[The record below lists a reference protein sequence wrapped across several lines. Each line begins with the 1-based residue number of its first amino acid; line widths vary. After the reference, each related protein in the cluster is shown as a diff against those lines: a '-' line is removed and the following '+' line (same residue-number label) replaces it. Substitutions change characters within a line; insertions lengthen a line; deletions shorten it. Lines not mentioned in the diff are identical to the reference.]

1 MKYNVTVKT
10 LPERYAACV
19 RMTLP
24 RYEDEGMVWSVLCS
38 ETAPLHLVPDD
49 PCYCSVTFL
58 DREFKESN
66 VEVEAQKT
74 VKGTYPDTEHVQFRT
89 LPPVTV
95 ASCVFQGGYSHI
107 GEANEAVVAWLTDN
121 GYECC
126 GPMFNIYHVSP
137 AETQNPEEFVTEV
150 CYPVRKRAG

>member
-1 MKYNVTVKT
+1 M
-10 LPERYAACV
+10 
-19 RMTLP
+19 
-24 RYEDEGMVWSVLCS
+24 
-38 ETAPLHLVPDD
+38 
-49 PCYCSVTFL
+49 TFL

-121 GYECC
+121 GYVCC

-150 CYPVRKRAG
+150 CHPVRKRAG

>member
-1 MKYNVTVKT
+1 M
-10 LPERYAACV
+10 
-19 RMTLP
+19 
-24 RYEDEGMVWSVLCS
+24 
-38 ETAPLHLVPDD
+38 
-49 PCYCSVTFL
+49 
-58 DREFKESN
+58 
-66 VEVEAQKT
+66 
-74 VKGTYPDTEHVQFRT
+74 QFRT

-121 GYECC
+121 GYVCC